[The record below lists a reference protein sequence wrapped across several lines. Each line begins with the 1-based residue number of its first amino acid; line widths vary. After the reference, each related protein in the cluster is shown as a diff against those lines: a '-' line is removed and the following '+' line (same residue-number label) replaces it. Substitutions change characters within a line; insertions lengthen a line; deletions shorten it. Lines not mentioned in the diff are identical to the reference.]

1 MKAQLEVDL
10 ILHDIEQKLQI
21 TINKDTIIY
30 YTDGAT
36 DSVVFSI
43 DKKYLIKTVDEIT
56 LKNQIEFLKIYN
68 DLNCFQ
74 KVVLFNKEL
83 RYICFEYIEGTKY
96 NKTTVDAK
104 DAINQ
109 IYGIVSK
116 YKKSDYNGY
125 GYLGEDRHNSWS
137 EFLKKEVEYSREVI
151 NELDISMERVNKALN
166 NICLKNVDK
175 YLIHGDFGTH
185 NFLVSD
191 GKIYV
196 IDPMPVVGDYLY
208 DFYFAVFSSVNI
220 FSKVD
225 REHILSF
232 GDYDLEYKRNLMDIV
247 FFIRMCRAWV
257 YDKENFEVYRKWLK
271 MNK

>member
-68 DLNCFQ
+68 DLDCFQ
-74 KVVLFNKEL
+74 KVILFNKEL
-83 RYICFEYIEGTKY
+83 GYICFEYIEGTKY
-96 NKTTVDAK
+96 NKTIVDAK

-109 IYGIVSK
+109 IYGIVSN
-116 YKKSDYNGY
+116 YKSIDYNSY
-125 GYLGEDRHNSWS
+125 GYLREDTHNNWS
-137 EFLKKEVEYSREVI
+137 DFLKKEVEYSREAI
-151 NELDISMERVNKALN
+151 NKLDFSMEKVNNALR
-166 NICLKNVDK
+166 NICSKNVEK

-185 NFLVSD
+185 NFLVSN
-191 GKIYV
+191 GKILV

-208 DFYFAVFSSVNI
+208 DFYFAIFSNVNI

-225 REHILSF
+225 VEYILNF
-232 GDYDLEYKRNLMDIV
+232 GDYDLEYKKDLMNVV

-257 YDKENFEVYRKWLK
+257 YDKEHFDIYRKWL
-271 MNK
+271 NV